1 MAAWFAAHQDRDA
14 LKRDLE
20 TARLAWADI
29 RHAEDVLAAPSVAGR
44 GIIVE
49 VTDGDGEKRSVVR
62 MPYRFSAAAS
72 GPVRGVP
79 EPGEHTDDILR
90 DWTRHGQLP
99 GHPACPAPGV
109 PSAAHGAGAWPGR
122 PQQPQRCGIDAV
134 ITVTMLHR
142 SGYAAGPSEGREAEV
157 TGVP

>member
-1 MAAWFAAHQDRDA
+1 MAKTERRRKSAGLPRPIELAVRAAEDKKAEDIVVLDLRKAGGFTDFFVICTGGNTRQIVAIADGVRDT

-44 GIIVE
+44 GTIVE

-62 MPYRFSAAAS
+62 MPYRFSDADS

-90 DWTRHGQLP
+90 DWTGQP
-99 GHPACPAPGV
+99 
-109 PSAAHGAGAWPGR
+109 
-122 PQQPQRCGIDAV
+122 D
-134 ITVTMLHR
+134 
-142 SGYAAGPSEGREAEV
+142 
-157 TGVP
+157 

>member
-1 MAAWFAAHQDRDA
+1 VWPAPGGPILISADRRYLWRQLKTCFGVSDPDPDAPLEDKVRARARVMAAWFTAHRDRDA

-44 GIIVE
+44 GTIIE

-79 EPGEHTDDILR
+79 EPGEHTDDNLR
-90 DWTRHGQLP
+90 DW
-99 GHPACPAPGV
+99 
-109 PSAAHGAGAWPGR
+109 
-122 PQQPQRCGIDAV
+122 I
-134 ITVTMLHR
+134 HR
-142 SGYAAGPSEGREAEV
+142 V
-157 TGVP
+157 D

>member
-1 MAAWFAAHQDRDA
+1 MAAWFAAHQNRDA

-29 RHAEDVLAAPSVAGR
+29 RHAADVLAAPSVAGR
-44 GIIVE
+44 GTIIE

-62 MPYRFSAAAS
+62 MPYRFSDAAS

-90 DWTRHGQLP
+90 DWTPR
-99 GHPACPAPGV
+99 A
-109 PSAAHGAGAWPGR
+109 
-122 PQQPQRCGIDAV
+122 D
-134 ITVTMLHR
+134 
-142 SGYAAGPSEGREAEV
+142 
-157 TGVP
+157 